1 MQINGFGWIVRYL
14 CVALL
19 LAFSPAFAHGQSF
32 DLLGKKKRVY
42 MPFTTI
48 RNMVIV
54 KMSIND
60 KGPFNF
66 VLDTGVGI
74 MLITEPRLVDSLNL
88 ATKHLLKIYGLN
100 GESFDA
106 YITPPL
112 KLDMPNIQS
121 TSVQAAI
128 LKDDQF
134 GLSNYAGM
142 PIHGLLGYDF
152 FNNLAVRFNFYD
164 STLVISKPK
173 HVRLL
178 SKGIKIPLSIEDKK
192 PYIYTNVK
200 MADGS
205 VQTKKLLVDIGAGHP
220 LSIENSLESEGMPQ
234 NFIAGNL
241 GLGITGPITGYISR
255 IKEIDLGKYKIKDP
269 ITSFPDQESLK
280 KALPLTPRDGNM
292 GIGILRRFTMIID
305 YTNGAMYLKK
315 GIDMD
320 EPFEH
325 DMSGIEYFFIGN
337 DYSNLV
343 VGRVEPGSAADA
355 VGMKPKDEILAINFK
370 PVDKL
375 TIDQIDNLFKS
386 KDGRNLLLE
395 VYRNKE
401 YIKVLLTLR
410 KRI

>member
-1 MQINGFGWIVRYL
+1 
-14 CVALL
+14 
-19 LAFSPAFAHGQSF
+19 
-32 DLLGKKKRVY
+32 